1 MHYWRRGARKGNVP
15 RLYVCG
21 VNPQQVSKFVVR
33 NNQRRLSIAPEVQIS
48 DSLDAGVDAL
58 LCIDWL
64 SESRKYV
71 IQARKLGVRTV
82 LVSNEPSSVIPEH
95 DRRKIRELFDQVI
108 EVGRPQSHPTIYW
121 PQTWPEGKPLDQSP
135 PRQAR
140 AVMVQS
146 AKYSFVK
153 GQLYSLRAQFV
164 SSDSRVD
171 LFGLGWTAS
180 SFRTAGRLSV
190 DLYRAIRGRAP
201 INLDCINSAF
211 LRPLCYRGST
221 PDKLKTMSNFKVAV
235 VIENSRDVMTEKLFD
250 ALFAGCI
257 PVYVGPTLE
266 KFDIPANLY
275 IRADANVGSV
285 SSAVTEALA
294 LNYDEW
300 KAKSQKFLSDKK
312 TQTAWKEAT
321 VVSRILTVAIPS

>member
-1 MHYWRRGARKGNVP
+1 
-15 RLYVCG
+15 
-21 VNPQQVSKFVVR
+21 VNPQQITKFFVEGQE
-33 NNQRRLSIAPEVQIS
+33 NFLRLTSEVELA
-48 DSLDAGVDAL
+48 DHLDATVDIL

-64 SESRKYV
+64 NANQKFITRAKK
-71 IQARKLGVRTV
+71 IGIPTV
-82 LVSNEPSSVIPEH
+82 LVVNEPSSVIPEH
-95 DRRKIRELFDQVI
+95 DRRKIRELFDKVI
-108 EVGRPQSHPTIYW
+108 EVGRPHSHPTIFW
-121 PQTWPEGKPLDQSP
+121 PQTWPDWKPLDQSP

-140 AVMVQS
+140 AVMVQA

-153 GQLYSLRAQFV
+153 GQLYSLRAQFA

-171 LFGLGWTAS
+171 LYGFGWTTS

-190 DLYRAIRGRAP
+190 DLYRAIRGRAS

-211 LRPLCYRGST
+211 LRPLSYRGST
-221 PDKLKTMSNFKVAV
+221 PDKLKTMSDFKVAV

-250 ALFAGCI
+250 AFFAGCI

-285 SSAVTEALA
+285 SSAVTQALA

-300 KAKSQKFLSDKK
+300 KGRTQKFLSDKK
-312 TQTAWKEAT
+312 IQTAWKEPT
-321 VVSRILTVAIPS
+321 VVSRILAVAISS